1 MVKKLRDPSVITQI
15 LNGDLYED
23 EGRVQKLYT
32 DCVEKL
38 KVEATKNELKELRM
52 GLKDGLPED
61 KLQRYME
68 LVNSHKAEKRTNS

>member
-1 MVKKLRDPSVITQI
+1 
-15 LNGDLYED
+15 
-23 EGRVQKLYT
+23 
-32 DCVEKL
+32 
-38 KVEATKNELKELRM
+38 M

>member
-1 MVKKLRDPSVITQI
+1 MFFFFRVANREIYNLSMVSGPALLKK
-15 LNGDLYED
+15 G
-23 EGRVQKLYT
+23 
-32 DCVEKL
+32 EKMD
-38 KVEATKNELKELRM
+38 VNTCWAEATKNELKELRM